1 MNNANKSGIKLET
14 RLTMFLNDNDI
25 PVFDYKNLKTKSSL
39 ELDELPY
46 YGITQYKHL
55 DIFNANA
62 RIDILLINNT
72 LGKKF
77 YIECKNQAVG
87 GSVDQKFPYYIHNI
101 TNNKYDGELVFLLNT
116 RGIRSNVL
124 NWLVEN
130 SEKYNYYILSI
141 DNMERILEIM
151 MGISKQRVFIDN
163 TTTINN
169 DNSKVF
175 PMSPPIKWAGGKRAI
190 MKTIMENIPENFG
203 DYFEPFIGGGSV
215 LLELFNRGK
224 LNNKKI
230 YISDINRPLI
240 NMYQV
245 IKDKPYELI
254 SELQDSIYHSQE
266 HYYTNRDTFN
276 KLKKQSETYMNHQL
290 QVKLAAL
297 FIYLNKYCFNGMY
310 RENRTGGFNVPIG
323 SQTNPTLIESENILN
338 ISKSFSEN
346 NIVIESCD
354 YKSILS
360 LVKKGDFVYLDPPY
374 DETFTDYTKEKFE
387 KEQQKELR
395 LFMDELT
402 KRNVYVSMSNSNT
415 RFINE
420 LYNVPIYKQYIIDT
434 KRLINSNGDNRKNII
449 QETITRN
456 F

>member
-14 RLTMFLNDNDI
+14 CLTMFLNDNDI
-25 PVFDYKNLKTKSSL
+25 PVFDYKNIKNTSKL
-39 ELDELPY
+39 ELDQLPY

-62 RIDILLINNT
+62 RIDILLVNNT
-72 LGKKF
+72 SGKKF

-116 RGIRSNVL
+116 KGIRSNVL

-130 SEKYNYYILSI
+130 SEIYNYYILSI

-151 MGISKQRVFIDN
+151 MGISNQRVFIEN
-163 TTTINN
+163 TTTIK
-169 DNSKVF
+169 DENSKVF
-175 PMSPPIKWAGGKRAI
+175 PLSPPIKWAGGKRAI
-190 MKTIMENIPENFG
+190 MKTIMENIPTEFG

-224 LNNKKI
+224 LKNKKI
-230 YISDINRPLI
+230 YVSDINQPLI

-245 IKDKPYELI
+245 IKDQPYQLI
-254 SELQDSIYHSQE
+254 SELQGEMYQCKE
-266 HYYTNRDTFN
+266 HYYSNRDTFN
-276 KLKKQSETYMNHQL
+276 KLKKQPETYTVSQL

-323 SQTNPTLIESENILN
+323 SQNNPTLIGTENILN
-338 ISKSFSEN
+338 ISKSFREN
-346 NIVIESCD
+346 NVVVQSCD
-354 YKSILS
+354 YKNILHF
-360 LVKKGDFVYLDPPY
+360 VKRGDFVYLDPPY

-387 KEQQKELR
+387 KQQQKELR
-395 LFMDELT
+395 IFMDELT
-402 KRNVYVSMSNSNT
+402 ERNVYVSMSNSNT
-415 RFINE
+415 QFINE
-420 LYNVPIYKQYIIDT
+420 LYNVPHYKQYILDT
-434 KRLINSNGDNRKNII
+434 KRLINSNGDNRKNIV